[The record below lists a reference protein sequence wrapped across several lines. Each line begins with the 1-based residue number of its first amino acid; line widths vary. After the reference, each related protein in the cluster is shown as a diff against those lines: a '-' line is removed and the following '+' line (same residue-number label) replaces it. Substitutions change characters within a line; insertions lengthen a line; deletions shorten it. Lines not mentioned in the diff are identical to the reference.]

1 MKVNNLEN
9 KILHETTTSSLETA
23 IVLNKKF
30 GEVEK
35 KIRHWKI
42 QNINAPWFSD

>member
-1 MKVNNLEN
+1 MELTNLEN
-9 KILHETTTSSLETA
+9 KILHETTTSSLEAA

-35 KIRHWKI
+35 RIRH
-42 QNINAPWFSD
+42 